1 MTRSSWDILALK
13 GVLVVG
19 IAIVAVGLAWLNTW
33 GAWQA
38 SKSYPYTAAILGAEI
53 CISVTLALIFLS
65 PSKLRVGI
73 GSALFCVLVWI
84 CVENGSVGV
93 KTALADV
100 FTGDP
105 ETIRLETEVKRA
117 ELTKLTDRAADYRS
131 RASEQ
136 QEQVDRQVAQNVV
149 TASQPYQ
156 QRVDD
161 LLALAVQADNEAL
174 EVRREIIQNEAKA
187 DLIENRTVWLY
198 GLLIGLEGFRAF
210 GLWCFVLWKPKPI
223 TEQQKSTITVNGE
236 EYDPEFVSRAVREKE
251 NHLKSVRESNEKQ
264 KAKKAISGHITDTPW
279 AMERREEIW
288 ALHEQHMT
296 FFEIAQTLNRDP
308 AELGN
313 LLPKLFTADEV
324 KAIRAVGASEDD
336 SKTAA

>member
-1 MTRSSWDILALK
+1 MTRSSWDIIALK
-13 GVLVVG
+13 SVLVLG

-65 PSKLRVGI
+65 PTRLRIWI
-73 GSALFCVLVWI
+73 GSGLFCVLVWI

-105 ETIRLETEVKRA
+105 ETIRLENEVKRA
-117 ELTKLTDRAADYRS
+117 ELVKLSSRAEDYRA
-131 RASEQ
+131 RASAQ
-136 QEQVDRQVAQNVV
+136 QEQVDSQVARNVV

-156 QRVDD
+156 ERVDE
-161 LLALAVQADNEAL
+161 LLALAVSTDNEAL
-174 EVRREIIQNEAKA
+174 QVRRDIIQNEAKA

-223 TEQQKSTITVNGE
+223 VKEQKTTITINGE
-236 EYDPEFVSRAVREKE
+236 EYDPDFVSKAVKDKE
-251 NHLKSVRESNEKQ
+251 NHLQSVRDSNEKK

-279 AMERREEIW
+279 ALERRAEIW
-288 ALHEQHMT
+288 ELHQQNMT
-296 FFEIAQTLNRDP
+296 LFEIAQTLKRDP
-308 AELGN
+308 SELGN
-313 LLPKLFTADEV
+313 LLPKLFTASEIE
-324 KAIRAVGASEDD
+324 AIRSVGAPQDD
-336 SKTAA
+336 SKAVA